1 MKRIL
6 VLFAVVALA
15 LPAAA
20 VAKGPS
26 GASIDGPGTGSGLK
40 FSGNG
45 ESGGTQLGT
54 LTEQAGFFPAM
65 FGQTPDPMQK
75 DRPKGDLGPKYTITW
90 TVPGGKGKTD
100 RLQQDVYPYASPP
113 VTYTKPGQKFF
124 GDMESH
130 GGWFRSEEGLKQT
143 LVSAGLPKSTPS
155 SSSSDSSFFS
165 AGLLSLLGAALLVAM
180 TTAIVMRRRARPAAA
195 A

>member
-1 MKRIL
+1 MKPFLLLLAAI
-6 VLFAVVALA
+6 ALA
-15 LPAAA
+15 MPTTA

-26 GASIDGPGTGSGLK
+26 SASIDGPGTGGGLK
-40 FSGNG
+40 FSGDG
-45 ESGGTQLGT
+45 ESGGTPLGT

-75 DRPKGDLGPKYTITW
+75 DRPQGELGPTYTITYS
-90 TVPGGKGKTD
+90 VPNGEGKTD
-100 RLQQDVYPYASPP
+100 RLVQNVYPYANPP

-124 GDMESH
+124 GEMESH

-143 LVSAGLPKSTPS
+143 LVSAGLPNSAPS
-155 SSSSDSSFFS
+155 SSSSDDSFFS
-165 AGLLSLLGAALLVAM
+165 AGLLGLFGAALLLAM
-180 TTAIVMRRRARPAAA
+180 TTAIVLRRRTRPAAA

>member
-6 VLFAVVALA
+6 VLFAVTALA

-26 GASIDGPGTGSGLK
+26 GASIDGPGTGGGLK
-40 FSGNG
+40 FYGDG
-45 ESGGTQLGT
+45 ELGGTQLGT

-75 DRPKGDLGPKYTITW
+75 DRPQGDLGPKYTITW
-90 TVPGGKGKTD
+90 TVPGPDGKTD
-100 RLQQDVYPYASPP
+100 RLQQDVYPYATPP
-113 VTYTKPGQKFF
+113 VTYMKPGVEFF
-124 GDMESH
+124 GDMKTH

-143 LVSAGLPKSTPS
+143 LVAAGLPKSAPS
-155 SSSSDSSFFS
+155 ASSSDSSFFS
-165 AGLLSLLGAALLVAM
+165 PGMLSLFGAALLVAM
-180 TTAIVMRRRARPAAA
+180 ATAIVMRRRARPAPAA
-195 A
+195 